1 MPQIFLHLVSL
12 SPLHF
17 YCCFSFFPLFP
28 PPSPPFFF
36 LLLSFKHLIFISHS
50 NIFRTELCMKIL
62 FRSFAS
68 DSCFELGVL
77 FSYFQNRFLMLLCF
91 KTCHNLTHRN
101 RSSCLHFY
109 GCIHSFFVLHSF
121 ISVLLKKYVFWFPRA
136 LCNFFLQL

>member
-1 MPQIFLHLVSL
+1 MPQIFLQLVSL

-28 PPSPPFFF
+28 PHPLFFF